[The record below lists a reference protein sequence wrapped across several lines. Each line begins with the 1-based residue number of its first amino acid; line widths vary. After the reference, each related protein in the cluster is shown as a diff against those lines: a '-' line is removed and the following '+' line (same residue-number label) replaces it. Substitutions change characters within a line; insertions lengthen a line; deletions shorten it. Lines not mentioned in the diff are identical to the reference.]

1 MSGGPRVRDSLTGV
15 TKMTEQRN
23 SRIALLAVVML
34 LSGAFLGLVVSDN
47 ASAARYDLN
56 GFVSDNNANVSITIL
71 DRDTG
76 YKKTTST
83 LEDGYYS
90 FNNVESGS
98 YDIRYSK
105 DGFLAIRNN
114 LSVSADGPL
123 DTVTMVAAPSGSST
137 ISGTVKNENDVPV
150 SGATITLFS
159 TTTNEDSWWGYGDI
173 GYSWSTTSDEAGT
186 YQFTDMPATTFD
198 ARVDSEDHY
207 THNADSVDFIAP
219 HEFVLN
225 SVTEDNNQNINVK
238 DSSDNIIS
246 DAVVFMYEESTSTW
260 TDATK
265 FGGATYVLSP
275 DTGSTVYVYAY
286 HEDHK
291 PAVTKLSDVSGT
303 SSFEMVLGSNSLGD
317 DDVVYLP
324 STPSHGS
331 QSDLPKHHDRIVKL
345 NMGPTAKISSNSN
358 DYVVTEGGAINF
370 SASGSISV
378 VGISAYD
385 WGGDNTDVTFDST
398 FSGASTVVSLTV
410 TDNFGATDT
419 VTVDVT
425 ADADNP
431 VASFTAIV
439 KENIDDP
446 GTAVNST
453 NVIEDFSTV
462 VFNASASS
470 DVTSSVS
477 SYSWDFGDGNTD
489 TGKIV
494 SHSFSTPGTFDVV
507 LTAADGAGNTGTS
520 TLSVTVQDITPP
532 SVNFDWSYVDSNGD
546 TISRAA
552 IEGTEITF
560 SADNTFDN
568 SGLPLTYEWDFS
580 DGTNK
585 QGKEVTHTFENVS
598 SAGYEVLL
606 VVTDAAGN
614 SNQRMWEVGVA
625 EMPRPDIFVVD
636 LIFSDDNPVEDD
648 TIQMTA
654 LVKLQGQNISQEFE
668 VAFYLDNLETQIGA
682 ILIENMTKG
691 DEGIVNV
698 SLPWKAVSGTH
709 TIFAVADSTD
719 VINEGSQ
726 GNKNN
731 EFAQDIKVTAKDSSN
746 DTSIIL
752 LILVVVISIGAVGY
766 IYKDSLFGN

>member
-1 MSGGPRVRDSLTGV
+1 
-15 TKMTEQRN
+15 
-23 SRIALLAVVML
+23 
-34 LSGAFLGLVVSDN
+34 
-47 ASAARYDLN
+47 
-56 GFVSDNNANVSITIL
+56 
-71 DRDTG
+71 
-76 YKKTTST
+76 
-83 LEDGYYS
+83 
-90 FNNVESGS
+90 
-98 YDIRYSK
+98 
-105 DGFLAIRNN
+105 
-114 LSVSADGPL
+114 
-123 DTVTMVAAPSGSST
+123 
-137 ISGTVKNENDVPV
+137 
-150 SGATITLFS
+150 
-159 TTTNEDSWWGYGDI
+159 
-173 GYSWSTTSDEAGT
+173 
-186 YQFTDMPATTFD
+186 
-198 ARVDSEDHY
+198 
-207 THNADSVDFIAP
+207 
-219 HEFVLN
+219 
-225 SVTEDNNQNINVK
+225 
-238 DSSDNIIS
+238 
-246 DAVVFMYEESTSTW
+246 
-260 TDATK
+260 
-265 FGGATYVLSP
+265 
-275 DTGSTVYVYAY
+275 
-286 HEDHK
+286 
-291 PAVTKLSDVSGT
+291 
-303 SSFEMVLGSNSLGD
+303 
-317 DDVVYLP
+317 
-324 STPSHGS
+324 
-331 QSDLPKHHDRIVKL
+331 
-345 NMGPTAKISSNSN
+345 
-358 DYVVTEGGAINF
+358 
-370 SASGSISV
+370 
-378 VGISAYD
+378 
-385 WGGDNTDVTFDST
+385 
-398 FSGASTVVSLTV
+398 
-410 TDNFGATDT
+410 
-419 VTVDVT
+419 
-425 ADADNP
+425 
-431 VASFTAIV
+431 
-439 KENIDDP
+439 
-446 GTAVNST
+446 
-453 NVIEDFSTV
+453 
-462 VFNASASS
+462 
-470 DVTSSVS
+470 
-477 SYSWDFGDGNTD
+477 
-489 TGKIV
+489 
-494 SHSFSTPGTFDVV
+494 VV

-636 LIFSDDNPVEDD
+636 LIFSDENPIEDD